1 MTDREEERVLGSR
14 SRRGGVEE
22 GQQQKD
28 SRTLKVDSQSS
39 SEPWTE
45 AGTLNHGTGLSGA
58 RFK

>member
-1 MTDREEERVLGSR
+1 MADREGERELGSR
-14 SRRGGVEE
+14 SRRGGVE

-39 SEPWTE
+39 SVPWTG